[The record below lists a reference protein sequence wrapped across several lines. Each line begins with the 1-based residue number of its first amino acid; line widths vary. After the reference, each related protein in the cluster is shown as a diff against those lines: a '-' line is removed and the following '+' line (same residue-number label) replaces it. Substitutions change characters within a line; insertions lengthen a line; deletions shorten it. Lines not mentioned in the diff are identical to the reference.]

1 MSVAPSISASI
12 TDSFK
17 KVRGAV
23 GAFIKACIGV
33 TDVCKVYCQMNPE
46 HVKMPSVVWVFDCWF
61 GFFFCDIGTVLDF
74 TDEYKILIFF
84 NDQRH
89 GFN

>member
-1 MSVAPSISASI
+1 MPLKPVMFCMSVAPSISASI

-23 GAFIKACIGV
+23 RAFIKACIGV

-46 HVKMPSVVWVFDCWF
+46 HVKMPSVVWVFDLLVWV
-61 GFFFCDIGTVLDF
+61 FFL
-74 TDEYKILIFF
+74 
-84 NDQRH
+84 
-89 GFN
+89 